1 MATTIANAIKH
12 SDLTMEQITEIEKNI
27 KVVNKTEAFWDKFVQ
42 HDKTPKCD
50 VIKYRKQILLDPTG
64 VAKLTEGVI
73 PDPSQIRLVE
83 FSDSL
88 FNVGSYIK
96 YTRENLDNIDSI
108 VELGMNQ
115 LAHDRLYDLE
125 ATKANA
131 FIGTTCTFT
140 KGSTWSKTLLALKTR
155 LMKNHAMTLADGTFA
170 LIAPGEVVNEII
182 EEAGDKLK
190 GSEAGAKV
198 IADGFVGKYV
208 GFSIFE
214 KDTSEM
220 YASKTESDKTTTYAN
235 VIVLG
240 RNELGEFPVKARD
253 FAGENAE
260 VISKGIGADDKADPL
275 NQFGTV
281 GSRIDGIGAKLTN
294 AECVL
299 KASIALT
306 EVVSDDYASEL
317 GKENGTAALADK
329 TVPSK

>member
-1 MATTIANAIKH
+1 MATEITNAIKH
-12 SDLTMEQITEIEKNI
+12 SDLTMEQITEIDKNI

-50 VIKYRKQILLDPTG
+50 IIKYRKQVLIDPTG
-64 VAKLTEGVI
+64 VAKLTEGMI

-88 FNVGSYIK
+88 FNVGSWIK

-108 VELGMNQ
+108 TELAMNQ

-125 ATKANA
+125 TTKANA
-131 FIGTTCTFT
+131 FLGTTCTFT
-140 KGSTWSKTLLALKTR
+140 KKDTWSKTLLGLKTK
-155 LMKNHAMTLADGTFA
+155 LMKNHAKPMSDGTYAFV
-170 LIAPGEVVNEII
+170 APGEIVNEII

-190 GSEAGAKV
+190 GTDAGAKV

-208 GFSIFE
+208 GFSIYE
-214 KDTSEM
+214 KDSSEM
-220 YASKTESDKTTTYAN
+220 YGKDGSTGYAI
-235 VIVLG
+235 VIG
-240 RNELGEFPVKARD
+240 KNELGEFPVKARD

-260 VISKGIGADDKADPL
+260 VISKGIGSADKADPL

-299 KASIALT
+299 KCTLTLDEVIASDY
-306 EVVSDDYASEL
+306 SDSV
-317 GKENGTAALADK
+317 GKEGDQAALADK
-329 TVPSK
+329 TVPAR